1 MSLLGIVGAV
11 LGMVG
16 TVQGA
21 AWLGGT
27 AVGSRR
33 RAQGAV
39 LAPVGLAVVLVS
51 LLHVLVPGF
60 FGGEA

>member
-1 MSLLGIVGAV
+1 MSVLGIVGVV
-11 LGMVG
+11 LGTIG

-21 AWLGGT
+21 AWVGG

-39 LAPVGLAVVLVS
+39 LAPVGLALVLVS

-60 FGGEA
+60 LGADA

>member
-1 MSLLGIVGAV
+1 MSVLGILGAV

-16 TVQGA
+16 AVQGA
-21 AWLGGT
+21 AWLGG
-27 AVGSRR
+27 ASVGTRR

-39 LAPVGLAVVLVS
+39 LAPVGVAVVLVS

-60 FGGEA
+60 FSAGA